1 MGGKEA
7 ELKPVIGTDCV
18 TIMCVRSTA
27 TLAKV
32 CRIYMCECVLMCPC
46 VHVCAD
52 RVCALWRSLGQVAAL
67 AVKAKALSKHVWHSW
82 NLGAWTLKGSEGREA
97 VLVVPT
103 VCGAG
108 SWHSS
113 FAGAS

>member
-1 MGGKEA
+1 
-7 ELKPVIGTDCV
+7 
-18 TIMCVRSTA
+18 
-27 TLAKV
+27 
-32 CRIYMCECVLMCPC
+32 MCECVCMCPC
-46 VHVCAD
+46 VHMCAD

-97 VLVVPT
+97 VLVAPT